1 MNVVYFYGEFNDII
15 CNTYNKYILNFNKIF
30 YYFCSVRSCMSLKL
44 TSGTHIFVPCKE
56 EVIFTLTLIK
66 YDYIGDKEPH
76 VFSTASDAY
85 YGMLDGFCQSILI
98 SGESGAGKTE
108 STKYVL
114 KYLCSNL
121 IRNKVNVD
129 QYYLSTP
136 QSNLDSDESVPN
148 TARNNKAKNNKL
160 QNNKPTENVEMK
172 VLESNPLLESF
183 GNAATLRNHNSSR
196 YGKYIELQYLEE
208 SSERLK
214 LIGATIQTYLLEKVR
229 IAQQQAGER
238 NYHIFHQLTA
248 AFRKYGSKYTINF
261 MDNTVNSKEENSNL
275 ENDSVWDLDLSNFEG
290 EFRIVPNCKPIGNL
304 DEDYD
309 LEFFKENLR
318 AMKTLGLDL
327 EQVNVIFSIIA
338 TILHL
343 TNIEFVLNVHCSE
356 GAVVSNQQENSIS
369 KISQLLQVDESD
381 LLNVLLTRSIKT
393 VNEFYTKPKR
403 VDEAIDTRDAIAKN
417 MYSILF
423 DFVVAVA
430 NSAVDSKQSEVD
442 VSTGILDIFG
452 FECFQL
458 NSFEQLCINF
468 TNETLQ
474 NFFNTCV
481 FKYEQQLYTDEGI
494 TWNPLDFPDNQD
506 CIDLFKL
513 KIHRF
518 DKVRTDQSSFIVNHF
533 AGGVKYKIDGF
544 LEKNKD
550 RLSDDS
556 IHFITN
562 VKNDKIKLIFE
573 SLITSNQVPIHIYN
587 SVTNSILLHNP
598 NLTQL
603 MKKRKTISTQFTT
616 QLDQLMNKIGKTEP
630 HFIRCIKPNQL
641 NLPNIFQKNTVNEQ
655 LKYNTNS
662 LVILI
667 SCLNNIYEILFNSL
681 QELRNRS
688 ATVIQKTVRGYKQRK
703 AYLECLHK
711 IRTLQIY
718 LKYKVR
724 KIREHRRRRLL
735 AAITI
740 QSTFRMF
747 MARAEYRA
755 ELAKWVRLQSLFRNI
770 ILRIE
775 VRDKY
780 VNNSATVIQSY
791 FKAYLQ
797 RRYYK
802 QLKSSAIKLQLKW
815 RSILARN
822 ELKKLHQE
830 SKSLGTMIE
839 RNQILQEELKE
850 DRMKMMDYE
859 SKVYQLQ
866 AKITSLKG
874 QLERERNEKGLVIQ
888 EKEKLVS
895 NNKDLVD
902 KITHLENTNSKILN
916 DLKMIKQF
924 ISKEISIPQRTTNNV
939 REASPMSRIDSY
951 QQLANTLNLYTLYG
965 ILGDDIGVSVLEI
978 PGEYID
984 DDRTRGVLKNS
995 YLIAVCFDPSSDR
1008 SIIECITMVKIIMSY
1023 VQLKYTSIVIVQNNL
1038 LLLEESK
1045 FQTDLSLIHKFAFE
1059 NDILFVKV
1067 DNLLN
1072 FIKKTMPFI
1081 ESKKSLRTI
1090 LNIKKSSP
1098 KNVVRGKSITKSPIA
1113 FFYERFR
1120 NFLTGISS
1128 SGTQTRL
1135 LQATVAERES
1145 VKLPPLG
1152 LKRVATVST
1161 YESAVTSVAVRSEE
1175 PTDQYVV
1182 VAVGRRN
1189 GSINIFHVHRTTV
1202 EHKLLNSSAKD
1213 DEELCNLLNGDV
1225 IYDENTKVVDYLTLK
1240 MHSKAVTCL
1249 TFSKLNVDEL
1259 LSLSVDC
1266 TIRAWNVLTGE
1277 LIKVFNDSYPGLS
1290 IQFHPLQP
1298 NYFLSCNSN
1307 PTLRIVDYNE
1317 GTVIQKTKIKSEIRC
1332 LIFDDTRL
1340 NVLAGTERGSIS
1352 VYESHSNIY
1361 NVNNNHV
1368 ALPLRSCYT
1377 KYGGGW
1383 CVSGSE
1389 DRNILIFSMSDENIP
1404 FSIPFHNGPVVC
1416 TAVNQSDTVL
1426 VTTDS
1431 KGVVAFWRRTFH
1443 VKS

>member
-1 MNVVYFYGEFNDII
+1 MANEA
-15 CNTYNKYILNFNKIF
+15 
-30 YYFCSVRSCMSLKL
+30 LKL
-44 TSGTHIFVPCKE
+44 TPGTHIFVPCKDE
-56 EVIFTLTLIK
+56 IWLEGIVESVTNKNVTVRLLGDFEGEIREFNTSDSFYPHSVDIYGNDDVPDDLTKLTHLHEASILHSLYLRFKKDQIYSLTGKILIAVNPFKTIPNLYSNQTILHFKLICFKFVQTLIK
-66 YDYIGDKEPH
+66 YDYVGDKDPH

-121 IRNKVNVD
+121 IHNKVNVD

-136 QSNLDSDESVPN
+136 QSTIDSDESVPN
-148 TARNNKAKNNKL
+148 SARNHVVKS
-160 QNNKPTENVEMK
+160 KPVRENVEMK

-196 YGKYIELQYLEE
+196 YGKYIELQYLQE

-229 IAQQQAGER
+229 IAQQQTGER

-248 AFRKYGSKYTINF
+248 AYRKYGSRYSINF
-261 MDNTVNSKEENSNL
+261 MDNTVNSKEHSKL
-275 ENDSVWDLDLSNFEG
+275 DDDSVWDLDLSNFEG

-304 DEDYD
+304 NEDYD

-318 AMKTLGLDL
+318 ALKTLGLELD
-327 EQVNVIFSIIA
+327 QVKVIFSIIA

-356 GAVVSNQQENSIS
+356 GAVVSNLQEDSIS
-369 KISQLLQVDESD
+369 KIAQLLQVDESD
-381 LLNVLLTRSIKT
+381 ILNVLLTRSIKT
-393 VNEFYTKPKR
+393 INEFYTKPKR

-430 NSAVDSKQSEVD
+430 NSAVDPKQSKVD

-474 NFFNTCV
+474 NFFNNCV
-481 FKYEQQLYTDEGI
+481 FKYEQQLYTKEGI

-513 KIHRF
+513 KINGIFAMIDEECQIPGGNDQSLCNKLCQKHSGNKRF
-518 DKVRTDQSSFIVNHF
+518 DKVRTDQSSFVVNHF

-550 RLSDDS
+550 SLSDDS

-562 VKNDKIKLIFE
+562 VKNDKIKTIFE
-573 SLITSNQVPIHIYN
+573 SLITSNQ
-587 SVTNSILLHNP
+587 

-603 MKKRKTISTQFTT
+603 MKKRKTISTQFTS
-616 QLDQLMNKIGKTEP
+616 QLDQLMNKISKTEP

-655 LKYNTNS
+655 LKCGGMLQVVEVSRAGYPVRLTHLIFYNKFKYLLSKAESERVSKHQPDMALMTKQLLDILVARFIPFNPYQQGS
-662 LVILI
+662 LAFGKSLI
-667 SCLNNIYEILFNSL
+667 FFKNNIYEILFNSL
-681 QELRNRS
+681 QELRNKS

-724 KIREHRRRRLL
+724 KIREYRRRRLEAVVTL
-735 AAITI
+735 
-740 QSTFRMF
+740 QSVFRM
-747 MARAEYRA
+747 MKARAEYKA

-770 ILRIE
+770 IARIE

-802 QLKSSAIKLQLKW
+802 QLKASAIKLQLKW

-822 ELKKLHQE
+822 QLKKLHQE

-850 DRMKMMDYE
+850 DRLKMLDYE

-866 AKITSLKG
+866 AKITTLSG
-874 QLERERNEKGLVIQ
+874 QLERERSEKKLMVQ
-888 EKEKLVS
+888 EKDKLKT
-895 NNKDLVD
+895 NNKDLLD
-902 KITHLENTNSKILN
+902 KISHLENTNSKILN

-924 ISKEISIPQRTTNNV
+924 ISKEISIPQCIPNRYYLRRTC
-939 REASPMSRIDSY
+939 
-951 QQLANTLNLYTLYG
+951 
-965 ILGDDIGVSVLEI
+965 
-978 PGEYID
+978 YI
-984 DDRTRGVLKNS
+984 
-995 YLIAVCFDPSSDR
+995 
-1008 SIIECITMVKIIMSY
+1008 
-1023 VQLKYTSIVIVQNNL
+1023 
-1038 LLLEESK
+1038 
-1045 FQTDLSLIHKFAFE
+1045 
-1059 NDILFVKV
+1059 
-1067 DNLLN
+1067 
-1072 FIKKTMPFI
+1072 
-1081 ESKKSLRTI
+1081 
-1090 LNIKKSSP
+1090 
-1098 KNVVRGKSITKSPIA
+1098 
-1113 FFYERFR
+1113 
-1120 NFLTGISS
+1120 
-1128 SGTQTRL
+1128 
-1135 LQATVAERES
+1135 
-1145 VKLPPLG
+1145 
-1152 LKRVATVST
+1152 
-1161 YESAVTSVAVRSEE
+1161 VRS
-1175 PTDQYVV
+1175 
-1182 VAVGRRN
+1182 N
-1189 GSINIFHVHRTTV
+1189 
-1202 EHKLLNSSAKD
+1202 
-1213 DEELCNLLNGDV
+1213 
-1225 IYDENTKVVDYLTLK
+1225 
-1240 MHSKAVTCL
+1240 
-1249 TFSKLNVDEL
+1249 
-1259 LSLSVDC
+1259 
-1266 TIRAWNVLTGE
+1266 
-1277 LIKVFNDSYPGLS
+1277 
-1290 IQFHPLQP
+1290 
-1298 NYFLSCNSN
+1298 
-1307 PTLRIVDYNE
+1307 
-1317 GTVIQKTKIKSEIRC
+1317 
-1332 LIFDDTRL
+1332 
-1340 NVLAGTERGSIS
+1340 
-1352 VYESHSNIY
+1352 
-1361 NVNNNHV
+1361 
-1368 ALPLRSCYT
+1368 
-1377 KYGGGW
+1377 
-1383 CVSGSE
+1383 
-1389 DRNILIFSMSDENIP
+1389 
-1404 FSIPFHNGPVVC
+1404 
-1416 TAVNQSDTVL
+1416 
-1426 VTTDS
+1426 
-1431 KGVVAFWRRTFH
+1431 
-1443 VKS
+1443 